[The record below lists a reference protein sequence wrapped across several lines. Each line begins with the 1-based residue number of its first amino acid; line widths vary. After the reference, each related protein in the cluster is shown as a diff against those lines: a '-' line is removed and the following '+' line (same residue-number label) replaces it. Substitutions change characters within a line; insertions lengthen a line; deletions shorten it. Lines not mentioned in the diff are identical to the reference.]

1 MNQPLRETP
10 SEEIKLTDFKSAQVR
25 TIFSAIP
32 ASLVTILINSTI
44 LSAILWQEI
53 DHTNIIAWF
62 LATNSLS
69 LFRWFLYRQLRKMG
83 DRDEIDAIWYQL
95 ALVTSALS
103 GATWGAAG
111 IWLFAEQ
118 SIAHQVFLLFVV
130 GGMAAG
136 AIATLSVILRAAQA
150 FILLSVTPM
159 LVQII
164 LINNQISTAMAI
176 MTILFTARILYS
188 SKNIHDAFIESLVS
202 AHERDI
208 AMERIRSQALYDELT
223 KLPNRRLFLA
233 SLDQELARAIR
244 HKRVGA
250 IFFIDLDRFK
260 QINDSLGRSIGDEL
274 LVQVVDR
281 ICSRIRQED
290 TAARLGGD
298 KFVVLLPE
306 VGKNIKASSEQ
317 AHKIANEIRT
327 SFELPFKIQEHEIHL
342 TISIGVVLFPLE
354 QESSANLVQYA
365 DTAMFEAKREG
376 RDAVRLY
383 SEEMQDSKG
392 HHRLI
397 EKGLHKALEL
407 NEFELYFQPQF
418 DGSSRVT
425 GIEALL
431 RWHHPDRGL
440 LTPEIFN
447 ETAEQTGLIVPIGD
461 WVIGSACEHLGKM
474 DFDSNLDLAVNISP
488 RQFRNPEFIG
498 KITQILHQTGV
509 DPARLKL
516 EITESMLIDNIDQSA
531 GVITQLKQ
539 LGIKISVDNFGTG
552 YSSLASLA
560 RFSVD
565 EIKIDQ
571 SLIRDISNSPDNAVI
586 VETIL
591 VTAQHLKLNTIAEG
605 VDTRAD
611 LDFLMQI
618 NCNKFQGAYFAKPD
632 TFEIFLSLVV

>member
-1 MNQPLRETP
+1 
-10 SEEIKLTDFKSAQVR
+10 
-25 TIFSAIP
+25 
-32 ASLVTILINSTI
+32 
-44 LSAILWQEI
+44 
-53 DHTNIIAWF
+53 
-62 LATNSLS
+62 
-69 LFRWFLYRQLRKMG
+69 
-83 DRDEIDAIWYQL
+83 
-95 ALVTSALS
+95 
-103 GATWGAAG
+103 
-111 IWLFAEQ
+111 
-118 SIAHQVFLLFVV
+118 
-130 GGMAAG
+130 
-136 AIATLSVILRAAQA
+136 
-150 FILLSVTPM
+150 
-159 LVQII
+159 
-164 LINNQISTAMAI
+164 
-176 MTILFTARILYS
+176 
-188 SKNIHDAFIESLVS
+188 
-202 AHERDI
+202 
-208 AMERIRSQALYDELT
+208 
-223 KLPNRRLFLA
+223 
-233 SLDQELARAIR
+233 
-244 HKRVGA
+244 
-250 IFFIDLDRFK
+250 
-260 QINDSLGRSIGDEL
+260 
-274 LVQVVDR
+274 
-281 ICSRIRQED
+281 

-306 VGKNIKASSEQ
+306 VGTNIKVSSKQ
-317 AHKIANEIRT
+317 AHKIADEIRT

-383 SEEMQDSKG
+383 SEEMQDSKE
-392 HHRLI
+392 HHRLM

-418 DGSSRVT
+418 DGSNRVT

-440 LTPEIFN
+440 LSPEIFY

-461 WVIGSACEHLGKM
+461 WMIRSACEHLGKM
-474 DFDSNLDLAVNISP
+474 DFDSNLDLSVNISP
-488 RQFRNPEFIG
+488 RQFRNPEFID

-531 GVITQLKQ
+531 GVINQLKQ
-539 LGIKISVDNFGTG
+539 LGVKISVDNFGTG

-571 SLIRDISNSPDNAVI
+571 SLIRDITNSPDNAVI

-591 VTAQHLKLNTIAEG
+591 VTAQHLKLDTIAEG
-605 VDTRAD
+605 VETRAD
-611 LDFLMQI
+611 MGFLMQI
-618 NCNKFQGAYFAKPD
+618 NCNKFQGSYFAKPD